1 MLSSIARLVI
11 GEAIGRVFDENGDEE
26 EIASRLSERVLVSGI
41 LSDKRFFSS
50 SFSMTISATLEPT
63 ARERDSNEF
72 YAARLRVDH
81 TGSWDSSVARR
92 LTRRNTHVARATF

>member
-81 TGSWDSSVARR
+81 TGSWDGSVARR